1 MARCVTSLC
10 IFSNSSRGILV
21 IDEDTDVPPSARNL
35 LSFGIAAEDEDEDED
50 EERKEEEERREE
62 EEAWRDDEEE
72 WKDDEGEEEEESASR
87 IWSASKYSENRL

>member
-10 IFSNSSRGILV
+10 IFSNSSRGIV
-21 IDEDTDVPPSARNL
+21 AIDEDTDVPPSARNL
-35 LSFGIAAEDEDEDED
+35 LSFGIAAEDEDED

>member
-10 IFSNSSRGILV
+10 ILSNSSRGILV

-35 LSFGIAAEDEDEDED
+35 LSFGIAAEDEDDD
-50 EERKEEEERREE
+50 EERREE
-62 EEAWRDDEEE
+62 EERKEDEERREEEEE

-87 IWSASKYSENRL
+87 IWSASKY